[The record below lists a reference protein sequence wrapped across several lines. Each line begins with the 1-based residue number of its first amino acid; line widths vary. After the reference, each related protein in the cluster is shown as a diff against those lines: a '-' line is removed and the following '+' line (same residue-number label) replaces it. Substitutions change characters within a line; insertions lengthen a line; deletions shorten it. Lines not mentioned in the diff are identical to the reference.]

1 MVKKKSEAFE
11 KQNLVILIL
20 LIVFFILTISLYF
33 VFKITSLD
41 YSSPDTNDSK
51 IIVSEVI
58 DGDTFKLSS
67 GETVRLICVDAP
79 EKNTKGYE
87 EAKKFLSD
95 LILNKEVRL
104 EKDVSEKDSY
114 GRLLRYVYL
123 DIPILGCSFEPSNPN
138 ELSDETCIGLGTNEI
153 FVNKEIVKNNHG
165 VLFSFGNDTKR
176 CSEIA
181 G

>member
-104 EKDVSEKDSY
+104 EKDVSEIDAY

-123 DIPILGCSFEPSNPN
+123 N
-138 ELSDETCIGLGTNEI
+138 ESGEDI
-153 FVNKEIVKNNHG
+153 FVNKEIVRAG
-165 VLFSFGNDTKR
+165 YGEPWPYGNDTAK
-176 CSEIA
+176 CGEI
-181 G
+181 GYN